1 MLFLGIKDA
10 MLYVRCVIS
19 VCVCVCVCVCEFLI
33 RLRLR
38 HNEGRLTLG
47 LGDHGCLTPSQERI
61 LTPNTYFGSKI

>member
-19 VCVCVCVCVCEFLI
+19 VCVCVCEFLI